1 MSRCGICGGEGA
13 FFICSRCNRLVCS
26 ECFDSKRGLCI
37 RCLEE
42 AGEASPFIG
51 LRRSF
56 GTASLGFALIV
67 FGMILM
73 VAASVIS
80 WSGGGGVIIIP
91 PFFIGTVE
99 GTAALTIILLIM
111 AVTILM
117 IFLPWIL
124 EPGRFVRV
132 GERTLN
138 LEGKTVKAE
147 DYIITLRMP
156 GFREDDIEVQTFAE
170 SLTVRAYKDGR
181 LAFSRSYSLPKG
193 MIPEKVRYRCED
205 GFLVIRVTLRREDQA
220 T

>member
-1 MSRCGICGGEGA
+1 MLR
-13 FFICSRCNRLVCS
+13 
-26 ECFDSKRGLCI
+26 
-37 RCLEE
+37 LEE
-42 AGEASPFIG
+42 RPLYPLSRG
-51 LRRSF
+51 
-56 GTASLGFALIV
+56 
-67 FGMILM
+67 
-73 VAASVIS
+73 
-80 WSGGGGVIIIP
+80 
-91 PFFIGTVE
+91 
-99 GTAALTIILLIM
+99 
-111 AVTILM
+111 
-117 IFLPWIL
+117 
-124 EPGRFVRV
+124 
-132 GERTLN
+132 LN

>member
-1 MSRCGICGGEGA
+1 M
-13 FFICSRCNRLVCS
+13 
-26 ECFDSKRGLCI
+26 
-37 RCLEE
+37 
-42 AGEASPFIG
+42 
-51 LRRSF
+51 RRPF

-73 VAASVIS
+73 AAASAIS
-80 WSGGGGVIIIP
+80 WSGGGVIIIP

-138 LEGKTVKAE
+138 LEGKTVQAE

-193 MIPEKVRYRCED
+193 TVPEKVRYRCED